1 MLSGLNIPKKIGG
14 LVERRRESVRQRKA
28 LVERGH
34 RSAVSIVE
42 ERLRSDEG
50 FEGFIRGE
58 LKRSNE
64 LVDTRRN
71 LELELMDLI
80 VPAKKDSSP
89 EEPKLI
95 KSDSLSP

>member
-1 MLSGLNIPKKIGG
+1 MLSGLNIPKKFGG
-14 LVERRRESVRQRKA
+14 FVERRREVVRQRKA
-28 LVERGH
+28 LLEKGH

-50 FEGFIRGE
+50 FEGFVRGE

-64 LVDTRRN
+64 LVDTRRS
-71 LELELMDLI
+71 LELEILDL
-80 VPAKKDSSP
+80 VAPPKKDSVT
-89 EEPKLI
+89 ETPKLI

>member
-1 MLSGLNIPKKIGG
+1 MLSNLNIPKKFGG

-28 LVERGH
+28 LVEKGH

-71 LELELMDLI
+71 FELELMDLI
-80 VPAKKDSSP
+80 VPAKKDSQD
-89 EEPKLI
+89 ETPKLI
-95 KSDSLSP
+95 KSDS